1 MVQSDSQ
8 AQLAHLLLV
17 VVQDHE
23 VPIDAIVLRDQMQ
36 ERHSHV
42 AKSDEF
48 LPFQLLI
55 ERVKADSVIQSR
67 RLMLRIV
74 DVVSDLEDGS
84 LGLQVVK
91 DLGVHLDL

>member
-23 VPIDAIVLRDQMQ
+23 VTIDAIVLRDQVQ

-48 LPFQLLI
+48 LPF
-55 ERVKADSVIQSR
+55 
-67 RLMLRIV
+67 
-74 DVVSDLEDGS
+74 
-84 LGLQVVK
+84 
-91 DLGVHLDL
+91 